1 MEVLAVVGFA
11 LLMLFGFVVVFGAPY
26 LPTLTPQIETALDL
40 LDLKP
45 GQTMLEIGSGDGRVL
60 KAAAARGW
68 NVVGYELNPILLAF
82 SLWHTRKY
90 RGQVRLVWG
99 NAFAKDWPEA
109 AGIYIFGL
117 NRLMPKLS
125 TKIVQ
130 TQAKPVKLVSFGFK
144 MPGHQPAREKNG
156 VFLYKYHGRA

>member
-1 MEVLAVVGFA
+1 MEILIFIGTVLV
-11 LLMLFGFVVVFGAPY
+11 LCFGFVVAFGAPY
-26 LPTLTPQIETALDL
+26 LPTLRPQIKTALDL

-68 NVVGYELNPILLAF
+68 YVIGYEINPILVLF

-90 RGQVRLVWG
+90 RSRVRVVWG
-99 NAFAKDWPEA
+99 DAFRKNWPVTD
-109 AGIYIFGL
+109 GIFIFGL
-117 NRLMPKLS
+117 QRIMPKLN

-130 TQAKPVKLVSFGFK
+130 SQQKPVKVVSFTFRLPNHK
-144 MPGHQPAREKNG
+144 PVAEKNG
-156 VFLYKYHGRA
+156 IFLYEHR